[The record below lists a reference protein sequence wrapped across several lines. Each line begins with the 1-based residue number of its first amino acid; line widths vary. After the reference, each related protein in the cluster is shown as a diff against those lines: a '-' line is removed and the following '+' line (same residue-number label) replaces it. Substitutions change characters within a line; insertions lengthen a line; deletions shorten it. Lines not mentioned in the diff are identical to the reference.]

1 MFLMSQGRFF
11 LLPIHGVVRWL
22 TTVRVVLS
30 LWKRNISRCTAIFK
44 RVWSHYILE
53 RVFASNCRDGR
64 WKGFGGPEGYHP
76 TAATIN
82 MAWIIVVNTA
92 RRNEAITPAMLYS
105 VCFEDEALLVMPLIR
120 FELLSL
126 TFCISFYYIIQ
137 LFSHLFSSSC
147 TYLALSTHLY
157 TPNSSIQKNVL
168 SKQIVSVK
176 QIRKSRGKKK
186 SECRR
191 FASLAKRK
199 RVNVECLEIYVV
211 EILI

>member
-11 LLPIHGVVRWL
+11 FLPIHGVVRWL

-92 RRNEAITPAMLYS
+92 RRNEAITPVMLYS

-157 TPNSSIQKNVL
+157 TPNSSIQKMFFRN
-168 SKQIVSVK
+168 K
-176 QIRKSRGKKK
+176 
-186 SECRR
+186 
-191 FASLAKRK
+191 
-199 RVNVECLEIYVV
+199 
-211 EILI
+211 